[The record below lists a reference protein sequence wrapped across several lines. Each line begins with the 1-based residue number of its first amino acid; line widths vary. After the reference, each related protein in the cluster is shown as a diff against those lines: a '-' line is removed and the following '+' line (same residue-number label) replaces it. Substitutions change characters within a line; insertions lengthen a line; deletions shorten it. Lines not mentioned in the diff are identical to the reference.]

1 MTNSNVEKMGTIK
14 FFRESVKNLKT
25 VGTITRSSKYLCKA
39 MIKPVDFSKAKV
51 IVELGAGDGV
61 VTKHI
66 LNKMDKDAI
75 LLAFEL
81 NPKFC
86 AQMREIDDDR
96 LIVIEDDAEKL
107 QSYLEQH
114 GHEKAD
120 YIISAIPFTIIP
132 EEICFRIIENCK
144 TSLVDQG
151 LFIQIHYSL
160 IPKKMYQKVFGNID
174 LNFVPLNVPPAWVMV
189 CEKRD

>member
-1 MTNSNVEKMGTIK
+1 MTNSKAEKMGTIK
-14 FFRESVKNLKT
+14 FFKESVKNIKT
-25 VGTITRSSKYLCKA
+25 VGTITRSSKYLCKG
-39 MIKPVDFSKAKV
+39 MIKPVDFGKAKV
-51 IVELGAGDGV
+51 LVELGAGDGV

-66 LNKMDKDAI
+66 LKSMSKDAV

-86 AQMREIDDDR
+86 AQIREIEDDR
-96 LIVIEDDAEKL
+96 LIVIEDDAGKL
-107 QSYLEQH
+107 PSYLEQH
-114 GHEKAD
+114 GYEQAD

-132 EEICFRIIENCK
+132 EEVGYKIIQTCK
-144 TSLVDQG
+144 DCLVDKG

-160 IPKKMYQKVFGNID
+160 IPKKMYQKIFGNVE

-189 CEKRD
+189 SKKI